1 MPAIQ
6 NAAHSMYP
14 VMCSDEEDLV
24 TLVQQAGGI
33 VWRAA
38 GEGAEVLVVSAKHER
53 SHWIFPKGDVEAGES
68 PAEAAEREV
77 REEAGIDSRVVAPA
91 GDLEF
96 AHEGRHLRVTYFLL
110 ELTKRVGEG
119 DGRVVTWRT
128 IDDALEALTFE
139 GSRRLLRSFRRKIE
153 AQARRASRS

>member
-1 MPAIQ
+1 M
-6 NAAHSMYP
+6 
-14 VMCSDEEDLV
+14 

-38 GEGAEVLVVSAKHER
+38 DDGAEVLVVSAKHER

-77 REEAGIDSRVVAPA
+77 REEAGVDSRVVAPA

-110 ELTKRVGEG
+110 ELNKRVGVG
-119 DGRVVTWRT
+119 VGRVVTWRT

-139 GSRRLLRSFRRKIE
+139 GTRRLLRSFRRKIE
-153 AQARRASRS
+153 AQARRSRARQAN

>member
-1 MPAIQ
+1 V
-6 NAAHSMYP
+6 S
-14 VMCSDEEDLV
+14 
-24 TLVQQAGGI
+24 LVQQAGGI

-38 GEGAEVLVVSAKHER
+38 DEGAEVLVVSAKHER

-77 REEAGIDSRVVAPA
+77 REEAGVDSGVLAPA
-91 GDLEF
+91 GGVEL
-96 AHEGRHLRVTYFLL
+96 AHEGGHVRVAYFLR
-110 ELTKRVGEG
+110 ELTRGVGEG

-139 GSRRLLRSFRRKIE
+139 GTRRLLRSFRRKIE
-153 AQARRASRS
+153 AQARRGRAG

>member
-1 MPAIQ
+1 
-6 NAAHSMYP
+6 
-14 VMCSDEEDLV
+14 LV

-38 GEGAEVLVVSAKHER
+38 DAGAEVLVVSAKHER
-53 SHWIFPKGDVEAGES
+53 EHWIFPKGDVEVGES

-77 REEAGIDSRVVAPA
+77 REEAGIASRVLSPA

-110 ELTKRVGEG
+110 ESMSRVGEG
-119 DGRVVTWRT
+119 DGRTVTWRS
-128 IDDALEALTFE
+128 IDDALKALTFE
-139 GSRRLLRSFRRKIE
+139 GTRRLLRALRRKIE
-153 AQARRASRS
+153 TQAKRARAG